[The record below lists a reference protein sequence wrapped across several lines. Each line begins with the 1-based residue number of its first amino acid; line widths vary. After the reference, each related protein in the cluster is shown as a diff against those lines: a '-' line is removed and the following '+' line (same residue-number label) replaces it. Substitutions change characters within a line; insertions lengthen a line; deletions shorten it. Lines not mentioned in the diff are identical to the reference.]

1 MPGIDDGYRWRK
13 YGQKIIKGAPFP
25 RSYYRC
31 TAPNCPAR
39 KHVEGDPDD
48 ANNITYEGEHNHDK
62 PVPGRRG
69 ASKPARFSRLSPARA
84 LSLLTG
90 GPRPPFLATAATRA
104 DRATRAET
112 RAETRIPRRA
122 CLVDVRARR
131 AFRAHYT
138 SAAPPDPV
146 ARLRVTP
153 GRRFTA
159 RRAGTLRGPRPACG
173 QRKDTRRVP
182 RPPRAPHASPRAT
195 PASRPH
201 PSQHLTSELLPPP
214 SRVSR
219 AGKKENLPRKA
230 PSHSV
235 DQSVP
240 SVGAVEVS
248 DASRKRKRAKL
259 PLEIHPAA
267 VNLQPSSS
275 VLTPRFW
282 EKAET
287 RAVETLGSLSPA
299 SRKSLDRDRRG
310 ASRLAVTVPDLLGAG
325 VSGVSGVSAVSGL
338 TQMDVPSPAVTR
350 GGDSGSPSARQ
361 SRGAPTAATATAPS
375 PRSRLARTKSRSEA
389 TDLASAVGTRTAPV
403 KKRRPPR
410 LLLVSDNAAPLED
423 AGTPLLAI
431 GGEGNGRALGEV
443 PGLRSARGARGMTLR
458 KLATEKWAVAT
469 PRSPAHTPH
478 GNEVT
483 IDPTQFITTPR

>member
-1 MPGIDDGYRWRK
+1 MLERAARSARPTRRPRPRTRWPVSALPQGAVSPLA
-13 YGQKIIKGAPFP
+13 GQAPSAARGSP
-25 RSYYRC
+25 VVNEK
-31 TAPNCPAR
+31 TPA
-39 KHVEGDPDD
+39 
-48 ANNITYEGEHNHDK
+48 
-62 PVPGRRG
+62 
-69 ASKPARFSRLSPARA
+69 ASLAPARA
-84 LSLLTG
+84 
-90 GPRPPFLATAATRA
+90 
-104 DRATRAET
+104 
-112 RAETRIPRRA
+112 
-122 CLVDVRARR
+122 
-131 AFRAHYT
+131 
-138 SAAPPDPV
+138 
-146 ARLRVTP
+146 ARL
-153 GRRFTA
+153 
-159 RRAGTLRGPRPACG
+159 
-173 QRKDTRRVP
+173 
-182 RPPRAPHASPRAT
+182 PRAT

-201 PSQHLTSELLPPP
+201 PSQHLTSERLPPP

-240 SVGAVEVS
+240 SVGGAVEAS

-267 VNLQPSSS
+267 VNLQLSSS

-299 SRKSLDRDRRG
+299 SRKSDRDRRG

-338 TQMDVPSPAVTR
+338 TQMDVPSPTVTR

-361 SRGAPTAATATAPS
+361 SRGAPTAATAPS

-410 LLLVSDNAAPLED
+410 LLLVSITPRRWKTRGRRCWPSAVR
-423 AGTPLLAI
+423 GTVARWARCR
-431 GGEGNGRALGEV
+431 GCDR
-443 PGLRSARGARGMTLR
+443 RGARG
-458 KLATEKWAVAT
+458 E
-469 PRSPAHTPH
+469 
-478 GNEVT
+478 
-483 IDPTQFITTPR
+483 